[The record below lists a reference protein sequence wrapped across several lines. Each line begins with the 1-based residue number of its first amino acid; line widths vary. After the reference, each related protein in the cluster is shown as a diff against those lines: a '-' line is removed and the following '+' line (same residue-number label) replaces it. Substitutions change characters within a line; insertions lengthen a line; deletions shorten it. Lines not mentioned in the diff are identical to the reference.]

1 MKANKERLIA
11 DVKFLTSIYPYRNY
25 LNVESLNE
33 AAEYI
38 KRVFEDIGFVT
49 GTQTWPVN
57 GSVYRNVI
65 ASYQP
70 EKQRRL
76 VLGAHY
82 DVFRNQPGADDNAS
96 GVAGLLETARL
107 IMQQAP
113 KIDYRIDFVAYSLEE
128 PPFFGKK
135 EMGSYVHAK
144 SLHDQK
150 ADLIG
155 MICFE
160 MIGYYSGK
168 TVSESKFRQGVKLE
182 LPDSDKFIGVISIRR
197 YADFHRH
204 IFDLMKYENKYRTGF
219 VSFPNDSPGPSLSD
233 NRNYWH
239 FGYPAVMLNHG
250 PSSGK
255 SPHYHQ
261 PSDTIETLDFDVMS
275 EVVSAVA
282 GAVIRL

>member
-1 MKANKERLIA
+1 MKADKERLID
-11 DVKFLTSIYPYRNY
+11 DVRFLTSIYPYRNY

-33 AAEYI
+33 AADYI
-38 KRVFEDIGFVT
+38 KGVFENVGFLT
-49 GTQTWPVN
+49 DMQTWSVN
-57 GSVYRNVI
+57 GSVYKNVI
-65 ASYQP
+65 ASYRP
-70 EKQRRL
+70 EKNRRL

-107 IMQQAP
+107 IMQRAP

-144 SLHDQK
+144 SLHDQQVE
-150 ADLIG
+150 LIG
-155 MICFE
+155 MICYE
-160 MIGYYSGK
+160 MIGYYSGN
-168 TVSESKFRQGVKLE
+168 TVDEHKFPSGMKLE
-182 LPDSDKFIGVISIRR
+182 LPNSQKFIGVISIRK
-197 YADFHRH
+197 YIDFHRR
-204 IFDLMKYENKYRTGF
+204 IFDLMKDENEYRSGF
-219 VSFPNDSPGPSLSD
+219 VSFPDGSRGPSLSD

-255 SPHYHQ
+255 NPHYHQ
-261 PSDTIETLDFDVMS
+261 MSDSIETLDFDVMG